1 MREES
6 PSIKRIFLS
15 ICWLGLCGLR
25 SSPVGL
31 HLYIICLELDR
42 GLEVYY
48 VVYVRLIVVMLLI
61 VAYDCRVASTC
72 H

>member
-1 MREES
+1 
-6 PSIKRIFLS
+6 
-15 ICWLGLCGLR
+15 
-25 SSPVGL
+25 
-31 HLYIICLELDR
+31 LYIICLELDR